1 MAKTKSKKEG
11 RDHELRVA
19 SSDKEL
25 EAYRIAAEK
34 VGTTVASWVR
44 ITLRRAVGLDQ

>member
-1 MAKTKSKKEG
+1 MKKTKEAKTG
-11 RDHELRVA
+11 RDQELRVK

-25 EAYRIAAEK
+25 EAYRAAAEK
-34 VGTTVASWVR
+34 IGTTTASWVR